1 MLTRE
6 AIQKRSYNIWEREGR
21 PHGRDHEHWKLAES
35 ELLVELERLHQ
46 EAKAYVAAESAPKA
60 AKAKTAKAS
69 KSAVKPK
76 TAEPKSVAP
85 RKRKAKADN
94 HVE

>member
-6 AIQKRSYNIWEREGR
+6 AIQKRSYTIWEREGR

-35 ELLVELERLHQ
+35 ELLAELERLHQ
-46 EAKAYVAAESAPKA
+46 EAKAFVAAESAPKA

-69 KSAVKPK
+69 KPK
-76 TAEPKSVAP
+76 STEPKSAAP
-85 RKRKAKADN
+85 RKRKAKSGN
-94 HVE
+94 HAE